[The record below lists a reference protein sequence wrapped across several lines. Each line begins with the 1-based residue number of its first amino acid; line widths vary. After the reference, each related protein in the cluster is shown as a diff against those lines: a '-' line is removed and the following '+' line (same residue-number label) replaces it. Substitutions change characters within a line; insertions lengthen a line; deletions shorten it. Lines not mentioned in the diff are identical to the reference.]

1 MVICP
6 VRVTYNN
13 VVVFFAQERKTEFKL
28 ANRATFGIAKSLICL
43 KFNISFKKYTFLL
56 KWRHVQSAVQ
66 IITRLIWSAELT
78 RSTKLLPNKKA
89 ITSAWKH

>member
-6 VRVTYNN
+6 VRVTYNH
-13 VVVFFAQERKTEFKL
+13 VMVFFAQERKTEFKL

-66 IITRLIWSAELT
+66 IITRLTHSHQP
-78 RSTKLLPNKKA
+78 LPKPVTGDGKFCKA
-89 ITSAWKH
+89 ISLV